1 MTDTKWVRIA
11 DSTCQR
17 TVPADA
23 VPDGARI
30 LANHPAADPQGRPL
44 PTKPRTDN
52 TAKTD
57 TPKKE
62 K

>member
-30 LANHPAADPQGRPL
+30 LANHPATDPQGRPL
-44 PTKPRTDN
+44 PTKPRN
-52 TAKTD
+52 TTQ
-57 TPKKE
+57 TSTRKKE